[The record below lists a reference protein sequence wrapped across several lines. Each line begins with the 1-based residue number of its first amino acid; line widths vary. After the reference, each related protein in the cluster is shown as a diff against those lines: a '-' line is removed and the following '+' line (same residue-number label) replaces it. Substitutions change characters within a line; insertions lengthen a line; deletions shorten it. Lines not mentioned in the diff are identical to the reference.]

1 MIRINLLPQKQQAA
15 QTDTNTL
22 QAVVLVAFLLELA
35 GLFFVQHTKERQ
47 LEAVKAESAAVR
59 GQIDQIGREIANHKQ
74 IQDELKSLR
83 EREAA
88 IERLQSGRVG
98 PTAVLLE
105 LSRVLTAEKGPT
117 VDRARLEQLR
127 RDAPQLVPNPSWD
140 ARRLWLTGYKEAE
153 RSATISG
160 FARDAEDVS
169 ELLRRLSL
177 SNYFEEVKLLPAEK
191 VLDPQTK
198 EQLVRFE
205 FSAKVKF

>member
-1 MIRINLLPQKQQAA
+1 VIRINLLPQKQQTA
-15 QTDTNTL
+15 QTDANTL
-22 QAVVLVAFLLELA
+22 QVAVLVAFLLELA
-35 GLFFVQHTKERQ
+35 GLFFVQRTKQRE
-47 LEAVKAESAAVR
+47 LEAVKAEAAAIR
-59 GQIDQIGREIANHKQ
+59 GQIDQIGLEIANHKQ
-74 IQDELKSLR
+74 IQEELKSLR
-83 EREAA
+83 EREVA
-88 IERLQSGRVG
+88 IERLQSVRVG

-105 LSRVLTAEKGPT
+105 LSRVLTPEKGPT
-117 VDRARLEQLR
+117 VDRMRLEQLR

-153 RSATISG
+153 RNATVAG

-169 ELLRRLSL
+169 EFLRRLSL

-205 FSAKVKF
+205 FSAKVRF

>member
-1 MIRINLLPQKQQAA
+1 VIRINLLPQKQQAA

-22 QAVVLVAFLLELA
+22 QAVMLVAFLLELA

-59 GQIDQIGREIANHKQ
+59 GQIDQIGREIANHTQ

>member
-22 QAVVLVAFLLELA
+22 QAVMLVAFLLELA

-59 GQIDQIGREIANHKQ
+59 GQIDQIGREIANHTQ

>member
-1 MIRINLLPQKQQAA
+1 VIRINLLPQKQQAA